1 MRQQPSSARLNESR
15 SAEPPRESPLSLS
28 RLREA
33 FAAMMGRQEESNSG
47 EAAKQDGRSNPNGSP
62 ASTIQD
68 PSCEINPR
76 SVVEAILFVGRP
88 DNGSISSR
96 ELAAAMHGVSPAEV
110 DSTVAELNAIYDS
123 DQAPYR
129 IEQTAG
135 GYQLMLRREFE
146 RVRDKFHGRIKEAR
160 LSPSALEVL
169 SVLAYNQP
177 ATADQLNEIRGS
189 ACGAA
194 LATLVRR
201 KLVRLDRTGA
211 PGEAPQ
217 YSTTE
222 RFLTLFGLQ
231 SLAELPKSE
240 ELDRV

>member
-1 MRQQPSSARLNESR
+1 MRQQASSTTSNGDQ
-15 SAEPPRESPLSLS
+15 SAGTPREPPLSLS

-33 FAAMMGRQEESNSG
+33 FAAMMGRQENSSAG
-47 EAAKQDGRSNPNGSP
+47 QSTKQQDRSNPNGSS
-62 ASTIQD
+62 AAALQD
-68 PSCEINPR
+68 VPCDINPR

-96 ELAAAMHGVSPAEV
+96 ELAAAMRGVSPAEV
-110 DSTVAELNAIYDS
+110 DSTVTELNAIYEA
-123 DQAPYR
+123 DQAPYW
-129 IEQTAG
+129 IEQTGG
-135 GYQLMLRREFE
+135 GYQLVLRPEFE

-177 ATADQLNEIRGS
+177 ATTDQLNEIRGS

-211 PGEAPQ
+211 VGQAPQ

-231 SLAELPKSE
+231 NLAELPQSE